1 VIHIIIRFSVYLN
14 HFIIGKKKSQK
25 RKKKKRKRMRRMML
39 SKLIILHQN
48 LSMKRAK
55 LLKGKKN

>member
-25 RKKKKRKRMRRMML
+25 RKKKRKRMRRMML

>member
-25 RKKKKRKRMRRMML
+25 RKKKRKRMRRKIL
-39 SKLIILHQN
+39 SKLIIPHQN